1 MIKENRL
8 ENIDIEVSAEDLT
21 GFNKQK
27 AKCDDMNIICAGTI
41 LYQYEL
47 LALVK
52 LIPDE
57 GKINAFH
64 NKEVERLKNNQI
76 ELDKLEVN
84 LLKKIESRNRILDQ
98 VASQTLAAKLF
109 R

>member
-41 LYQYEL
+41 LY
-47 LALVK
+47 
-52 LIPDE
+52 
-57 GKINAFH
+57 
-64 NKEVERLKNNQI
+64 
-76 ELDKLEVN
+76 
-84 LLKKIESRNRILDQ
+84 
-98 VASQTLAAKLF
+98 
-109 R
+109 